1 MTRREALRA
10 ATETLT
16 KAGIEQAQLDAA
28 LMLFHVTGLTRQ
40 ELLFDGDL
48 PLAAECEQRYFYL
61 ILERAKHIPLQYLTG
76 EQEFMG
82 LTFQVS
88 PAVLIPR
95 QDTECLVE
103 EVLHVCAGKRVL
115 DLCTGSGCIA
125 ISVAK
130 LGAPAYVQATD
141 LSEGALA
148 VAKENALELH
158 ADVEFYK
165 GNLYEAVRGRFDIIV
180 SNPPYIASAEIESLM
195 PEVRVHE
202 PRMALDGKEDGLS
215 FYRRIITGAG
225 EYLVPGG
232 RIFFEIG
239 FDQAMAVSELLHE
252 NGFQDIHVK
261 KDYAGLDRVVFADW
275 IGVK

>member
-103 EVLHVCAGKRVL
+103 EVLRVCAGKRVL

-158 ADVEFYK
+158 ADVEFYR

>member
-95 QDTECLVE
+95 QDTECLAE
-103 EVLHVCAGKRVL
+103 EVLRVCAGKRVL

-158 ADVEFYK
+158 ADVEFYR